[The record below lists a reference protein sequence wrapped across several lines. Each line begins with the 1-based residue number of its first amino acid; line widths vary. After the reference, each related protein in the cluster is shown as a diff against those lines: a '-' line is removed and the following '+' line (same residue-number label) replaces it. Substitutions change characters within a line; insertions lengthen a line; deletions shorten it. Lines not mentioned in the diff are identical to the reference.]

1 MEVKE
6 SQPISKGEELKEKT
20 KKMSKHLA
28 EAMELWNDL
37 VNKSKA
43 RKFRN
48 KGEVQTIQEEE
59 EGSDIEDNLKVDLQK
74 EVMLPSK
81 LETRDIRG
89 VMVDRKSLTLPAV
102 LLIGTPHQVVVQVLI
117 DTGAE
122 VDLIRPGLIPKPC
135 FDQLVRDWC

>member
-1 MEVKE
+1 M
-6 SQPISKGEELKEKT
+6 KEKT

-37 VNKSKA
+37 LNKSKA
-43 RKFRN
+43 RKFKN
-48 KGEVQTIQEEE
+48 KGEVQTIQEKE

-74 EVMLPSK
+74 EVMLPSN

-102 LLIGTPHQVVVQVLI
+102 LLIGTPHQVDVQVLI

-122 VDLIRPGLIPKPC
+122 VDLIRPGLMPKSM
-135 FDQLVRDWC
+135 F